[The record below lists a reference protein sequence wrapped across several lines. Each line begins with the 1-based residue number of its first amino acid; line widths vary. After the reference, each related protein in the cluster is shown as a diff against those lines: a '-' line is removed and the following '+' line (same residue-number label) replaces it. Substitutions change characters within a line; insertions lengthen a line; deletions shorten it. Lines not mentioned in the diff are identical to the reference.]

1 MPLRSKLFEIYGGL
15 RDRIA
20 PGLRYA
26 QHFYERELA
35 DAATPEVDWLDL
47 GCGHRVLPEWREA
60 AEREIVRR
68 CRSVTGI
75 DYDMP
80 SLQKHRSVGRLV
92 RGEIASLP
100 FADRSFDLVTANMV
114 VEHLADPGTQFREVA
129 RVLRPGGLLL
139 VHTPNAHGYV
149 TLVSRSVP
157 DAVKRVMIRVLD
169 SRSSEDVFPTH
180 YRANTRARLAKVARD
195 AGLAL
200 ADVRMVATDALFA
213 VVPPLAA
220 AELFVIRLLMT
231 SRMKGYRTNII
242 AALRKPKVASA
253 TYDLSRTP

>member
-35 DAATPEVDWLDL
+35 KAVTSDTDWLDL
-47 GCGHRVLPEWREA
+47 GCGHRVLPEWREV
-60 AEREIVRR
+60 AEREIVAR

-80 SLQKHRSVGRLV
+80 SLRRHRSVRRRV
-92 RGEIASLP
+92 RGEISSLP
-100 FADRSFDLVTANMV
+100 FSERSFDLVTANMV
-114 VEHLADPGTQFREVA
+114 VEHLADPATQFREIA

-139 VHTPNAHGYV
+139 VHTPNAHGYA
-149 TLVSRSVP
+149 TLVGRSVP
-157 DAVKRVMIRVLD
+157 DPIKKVMIRALD

-180 YRANTRARLAKVARD
+180 YRANTRARLVEISRS
-195 AGLAL
+195 AGLVL

-220 AELFVIRLLMT
+220 AELLMIRLLMT
-231 SRMKGYRTNII
+231 RQMKNYRPNII
-242 AALRKPKVASA
+242 ATMRKA
-253 TYDLSRTP
+253 